1 MSKNVIHTDDQ
12 GFEKAVLKASEP
24 VLVDFWAPW
33 CGPCLMIAPVLEEL
47 AGEYEGRLRTVKVNV
62 DDSPNVA
69 EQYGIRSIP
78 SLVFFKDGKEVT
90 RAIGA
95 LPKAKLA
102 AVIQQVV
109 GADQSAAA
117 KA

>member
-1 MSKNVIHTDDQ
+1 MDENERRRVAFFFRTLREQTSILERAVEGDPHSQAQLFGTYGDVI
-12 GFEKAVLKASEP
+12 EA
-24 VLVDFWAPW
+24 W
-33 CGPCLMIAPVLEEL
+33 CADLYGKGADVAE
-47 AGEYEGRLRTVKVNV
+47 VKKL
-62 DDSPNVA
+62 A

-109 GADQSAAA
+109 GTDQSATA